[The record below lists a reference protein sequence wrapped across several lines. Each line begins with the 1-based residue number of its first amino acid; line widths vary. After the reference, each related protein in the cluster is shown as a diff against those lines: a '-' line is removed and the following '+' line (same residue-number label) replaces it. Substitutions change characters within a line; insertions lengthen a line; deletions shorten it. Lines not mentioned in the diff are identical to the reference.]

1 MLFIIEMLVLG
12 AGVGLISGALGL
24 GGGIIM
30 VPAFLFFVPGMDAHT
45 AKGTSLL
52 VILFVAAVNA
62 WQLNRALLQPTSDGE
77 CASWSAAGKLAG
89 GAIAGSYLGAW
100 ATTRMP
106 ELAVVLL
113 FVTLLLVM
121 AWQLFH
127 SASQPEVRRGARPW
141 WLGSALIGGY
151 SGLAGGA
158 TGTGGG
164 LILVPMTLQSGLATN
179 KNVTALSNMVMVAI
193 AAAGSIAHLRARPTV
208 DLAWT
213 FGQVN
218 LYAAPLV
225 FLGAQAG
232 ALAGRRLNHRL
243 SLKTRRITLGV
254 VLLLIVASMLVRAWR

>member
-1 MLFIIEMLVLG
+1 MLFVVEMLVLG

-30 VPAFLFFVPGMDAHT
+30 VPAFLFFIPGMDAHT

-52 VILFVAAVNA
+52 VILFVAAINA
-62 WQLNRALLQPTSDGE
+62 WQLNRALQRQDGPGA
-77 CASWSAAGKLAG
+77 CPAWSAAGKLAA
-89 GAIAGSYLGAW
+89 GAIVGSYLGAW

-106 ELAVVLL
+106 ELAVVLI

-127 SASQPEVRRGARPW
+127 SANKPEVRRGARPW
-141 WLGSALIGGY
+141 WLGSPLIGGY

-164 LILVPMTLQSGLATN
+164 LVLVPLSLQTGLATT

-193 AAAGSIAHLRARPTV
+193 AAAGSIAHLRAQPTT

-218 LYAAPLV
+218 LYTAPLV